1 MELKKLQALSE
12 SKFSKLENLT
22 VLDQVLDKK
31 DKNLILDLAHM
42 MLARNYS
49 TTQREDAKEIIN
61 KTKMDGDQV
70 LLRLQNV
77 RNFLKDLTNDVK
89 QIEEDVKEVLR
100 SYSI

>member
-1 MELKKLQALSE
+1 MELKRLQALSE